1 MEFHQAIQNRAGQT
15 IAVVNK
21 YLPTLT
27 VGGITAAGL
36 LAQSQAL
43 DPLPPARD
51 FTSETNMSRELTPP
65 KCFPNLRA
73 R

>member
-1 MEFHQAIQNRAGQT
+1 
-15 IAVVNK
+15 
-21 YLPTLT
+21 